1 MIPAVA
7 LGSALVGYLIG
18 RLPRRRA
25 RQETSP
31 IPGASSTQ
39 WEAFVSR
46 MVVAD
51 KGHVGRHGRLGT
63 FQMDARRLADVGA
76 MTRAWK
82 GRRGDDEGA
91 WLGEWS
97 EGLTEAAFLGS
108 MPLQYAVFV
117 RSMRAAAPKVSRMV
131 GLEVDGQAATLS
143 GLLGVSHAAGERGVE
158 GFIRDSRVRK
168 RFPATAEA
176 FRRTNKIF

>member
-7 LGSALVGYLIG
+7 LGSAILGYLIG

-25 RQETSP
+25 GSSSP
-31 IPGASSTQ
+31 ISSASPEQ
-39 WEAFVSR
+39 WEIFVAS
-46 MVVAD
+46 MAVAD
-51 KGHVGRHGRLGT
+51 KSHVGRQGRLGT
-63 FQMDARRLADVGA
+63 FQMDARRLTDVGA

-82 GRRGDDEGA
+82 GRRGTDEGA
-91 WLGEWS
+91 WLGEWA

-158 GFIRDSRVRK
+158 GWIKDPRVRK